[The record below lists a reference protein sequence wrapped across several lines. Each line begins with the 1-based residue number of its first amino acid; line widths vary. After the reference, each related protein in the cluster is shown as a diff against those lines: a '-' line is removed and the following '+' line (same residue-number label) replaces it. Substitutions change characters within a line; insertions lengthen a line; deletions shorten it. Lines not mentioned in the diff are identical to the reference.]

1 MSTDIVNKF
10 RSRSDVETQPG
21 LSDAELGEIEGYIDV
36 KIDAET
42 RDLLKGFVF
51 SYHPFGLVKWNL
63 EDGGEDDYIIP
74 YFYDLRN
81 YKNSACDTES
91 ILQEMDLNEGEDED
105 EDLYPA
111 GVVRPVFFHKHRLLI
126 GHEDLGGMWFIDFD
140 PDIEGIIG
148 QVVFLDIVDR
158 YMEVTHNSYKEL
170 LEDIFRKLP
179 PEGGGPCND
188 G

>member
-74 YFYDLRN
+74 YFYEAVSTLKCN
-81 YKNSACDTES
+81 TVHK
-91 ILQEMDLNEGEDED
+91 
-105 EDLYPA
+105 A
-111 GVVRPVFFHKHRLLI
+111 GDFPHEHLSGSVKVQAFAWPVIQCLCHAS
-126 GHEDLGGMWFIDFD
+126 
-140 PDIEGIIG
+140 
-148 QVVFLDIVDR
+148 
-158 YMEVTHNSYKEL
+158 EV
-170 LEDIFRKLP
+170 
-179 PEGGGPCND
+179 
-188 G
+188 